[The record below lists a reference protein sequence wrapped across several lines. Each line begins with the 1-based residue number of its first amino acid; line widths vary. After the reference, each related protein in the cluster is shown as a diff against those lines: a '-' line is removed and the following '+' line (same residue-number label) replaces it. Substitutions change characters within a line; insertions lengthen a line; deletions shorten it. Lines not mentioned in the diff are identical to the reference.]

1 MTHRA
6 NVPCGSCRLCCR
18 SDVIMLFPDEGDIIE
33 SYEHAVVELPE
44 GRGAILKKG
53 ADGNC
58 IYLGPDG
65 CTIHD
70 RAPLICRM
78 FDCRRW
84 FLSKTRNDR
93 RALIKAGIAD
103 ADIFEAGR
111 KRVASLHPTES
122 AKS

>member
-1 MTHRA
+1 
-6 NVPCGSCRLCCR
+6 
-18 SDVIMLFPDEGDIIE
+18 MLFPDEGDIIE